1 MAWLKRSAI
10 PFGGGGGHI
19 FLVHGDYYLPP
30 RLQMKERGKTALVV
44 KQRIFISIVYPVTGP
59 SLYGICYVTTERAGQ
74 TAERRERSW
83 LGGTHLCS
91 LSPTGKVF
99 PSDPGLIKYRRQ
111 YRVLAHHLHS
121 KVLLL

>member
-1 MAWLKRSAI
+1 LR
-10 PFGGGGGHI
+10 GGGHI

-44 KQRIFISIVYPVTGP
+44 IQRILISNTYPVTGP
-59 SLYGICYVTTERAGQ
+59 SLYGICYVKTERAGQ

-91 LSPTGKVF
+91 LSPTGMVLL
-99 PSDPGLIKYRRQ
+99 SDPDI
-111 YRVLAHHLHS
+111 S
-121 KVLLL
+121 K